1 MTKSIIIGSN
11 GYIGHNLTY
20 YLRSL
25 NEEVYCFDIQ
35 VKSIVDS
42 DHYSQLD
49 ITDHKSVGE
58 LDLNVDFIYFFAGMT
73 GTSQGFDSY
82 SKYIEVNEKG
92 LLNILTRMKESGS
105 TARIVFPSTR
115 LVYKG
120 QQNVLL
126 KEDAEKAPNTIY
138 ALNKLACEYMLA
150 MYQKAFGI
158 HYTIFRICVPY
169 GSLIKSG
176 TAYGTLGFFLQKA
189 KNQQNIELYGD
200 GLLRR
205 TFTHVFDICSK
216 IHSAIQ
222 YVESDGKTYNIGGEN
237 LSLLDVASEIAK
249 KHGVHVSFTQWPKLT
264 LRIESGDTIFN
275 SENLDE
281 LLLESTYYNFIE
293 WCKCLDLE

>member
-1 MTKSIIIGSN
+1 MSTSIVIGSN

-35 VKSIVDS
+35 DKSINDS
-42 DHYSQLD
+42 DNYNQLD
-49 ITDHKSVGE
+49 ITDYNRVCE
-58 LDLNVDFIYFFAGMT
+58 LNLNVDYIYLFAGLT
-73 GTSQGFDSY
+73 GTSQGFESY
-82 SKYIEVNEKG
+82 GKYIDINEKG

-105 TARIVFPSTR
+105 QARIVFPSTR

-120 QQNVLL
+120 KQNTLL
-126 KEDAEKAPNTIY
+126 KEDAEKETNTIY
-138 ALNKLACEYMLA
+138 ALNKLTCEYILA

-158 HYTIFRICVPY
+158 QYTIFRICVPY
-169 GSLIKSG
+169 GSLIKSKIS
-176 TAYGTLGFFLQKA
+176 YGTLGFFLQKA

-205 TFTHVFDICSK
+205 TFTHVADICNT

-222 YVESDGKTYNIGGEN
+222 YEESNGKTYNIGGEN

-249 KHGVHVSFTQWPKLT
+249 KHSVKVVFTEWPKLT
-264 LRIESGDTIFN
+264 LQIESGDTIFD
-275 SENLDE
+275 SEDLDK
-281 LLLESTYYNFIE
+281 LLNKGDYCNFTQWLLKE
-293 WCKCLDLE
+293 

>member
-1 MTKSIIIGSN
+1 MSTSIVIGSN

-35 VKSIVDS
+35 DKSINDS
-42 DHYSQLD
+42 DNYNQLD
-49 ITDHKSVGE
+49 ITDYNKVCE
-58 LDLNVDFIYFFAGMT
+58 LNLNVDYIYLFAGLT

-82 SKYIEVNEKG
+82 GKYIDINEKG

-105 TARIVFPSTR
+105 QARIVFPSTR

-120 QQNVLL
+120 KQNTLL
-126 KEDAEKAPNTIY
+126 KEDAEKETNTIY
-138 ALNKLACEYMLA
+138 ALNKLTCEYILA

-158 HYTIFRICVPY
+158 QYTIFRICVPY
-169 GSLIKSG
+169 GSLIKSKIS
-176 TAYGTLGFFLQKA
+176 YGTLGFFLQKA

-205 TFTHVFDICSK
+205 TFTHVADICSR
-216 IHSAIQ
+216 IYSAIQ
-222 YVESDGKTYNIGGEN
+222 YEESNGKTYNIGGEN

-249 KHGVHVSFTQWPKLT
+249 KHSVKVVFTEWPKLT
-264 LRIESGDTIFN
+264 LQIESGDTIFD
-275 SENLDE
+275 SEDLDK
-281 LLLESTYYNFIE
+281 LLNKGDYCNFTQWLLKE
-293 WCKCLDLE
+293 